1 MKHWLAQDV
10 IDNRVALLDEI
21 IGILT
26 SSIQRLRKGYP
37 K

>member
-10 IDNRVALLDEI
+10 INERVALLNEI

-26 SSIQRLRKGYP
+26 SSIKRLRKGDP